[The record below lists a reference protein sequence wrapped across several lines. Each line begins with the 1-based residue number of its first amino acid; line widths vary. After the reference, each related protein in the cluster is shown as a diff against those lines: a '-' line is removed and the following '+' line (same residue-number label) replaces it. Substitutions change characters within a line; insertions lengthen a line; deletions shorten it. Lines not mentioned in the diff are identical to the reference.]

1 MLYSN
6 DTDNDQC
13 CGTNSCV
20 DWCDDAVG
28 LNETKSSEAGSDDGW
43 DQISDSADTE
53 SDEEGCKS
61 DQIMEPFWKIIS
73 NNAMRYHTP

>member
-1 MLYSN
+1 MINAVERTAVL
-6 DTDNDQC
+6 T
-13 CGTNSCV
+13 GAMM
-20 DWCDDAVG
+20 AVG

-61 DQIMEPFWKIIS
+61 DQNHGAVLE
-73 NNAMRYHTP
+73 NHQ

>member
-1 MLYSN
+1 MLN
-6 DTDNDQC
+6 TDDTDDNQC
-13 CGTNSCV
+13 GRTNGCV
-20 DWCDDAVG
+20 DWRDDAVG

-61 DQIMEPFWKIIS
+61 DQNHGAVLED
-73 NNAMRYHTP
+73 HQ

>member
-61 DQIMEPFWKIIS
+61 DQNHGAVLENHQS
-73 NNAMRYHTP
+73 